1 MTNTDHRFDLVV
13 FDLDGTLVDSAGD
26 LTASLNHALVELGRP
41 PVRPADVR
49 QMVGHGG
56 RALLERGLGVSGE
69 VTPELVSRGLK
80 LFLQYYGENI
90 AAHTRPFPGVEAL
103 FDRLD
108 AAGTRIAICTN
119 KYEKL
124 TLDLVANLGWN
135 GRFAAIL
142 GSDSRPYRKP
152 DPRHLTETIA
162 AAGGGR
168 ALFVGD
174 SRTDAETARA
184 ADIPLILVTLGY
196 SNEPVGALGANR
208 VIDSYAMFDEAMLAI
223 QAEFSANQAIQAS

>member
-41 PVRPADVR
+41 AVDPPAVR
-49 QMVGHGG
+49 QMVGHGA
-56 RALLERGLGVSGE
+56 RALVERGLSQSGE
-69 VTPELVSRGLK
+69 MTPELVKRGLS
-80 LFLQYYGENI
+80 LFMRYYSTNI

-103 FDRLD
+103 LGRLHT
-108 AAGTRIAICTN
+108 AGLRTAICTN
-119 KYEKL
+119 KAENL
-124 TLDLVANLGWN
+124 TLKLVSELGWDH
-135 GRFAAIL
+135 RFAAIL
-142 GSDSRPYRKP
+142 GADSRPFRKP
-152 DPRHLTETIA
+152 DPRHLLETIA

-184 ADIPLILVTLGY
+184 AGVPLVLVRLGY
-196 SNEPVGALGANR
+196 STEPVEALGADEI
-208 VIDSYAMFDEAMLAI
+208 IDDYSGFDAAMAAI
-223 QAEFSANQAIQAS
+223 QTRFSAPVA